1 MKSVLL
7 TRSESANNS
16 FKQALADYNYEFLDC
31 SLIDYQ
37 LQPID
42 FSILEDYK
50 DVIITSN
57 FAANNLPQAPS
68 DVMYAWVVGAK
79 SARILESKGYK
90 IRFCA
95 PDAITLKQQI
105 PAEIYENTIYL
116 SSNHIT
122 VNMPLHIT
130 RQIFYNV
137 SYLESLSK
145 EQILRYK
152 KGVDYILLY
161 SENCAKT
168 LMKLILE
175 NDLLNYLENTTII
188 AISSKIEMVVKSHFR
203 NRVVCSGDDLI
214 LKYLKK

>member
-16 FKQALADYNYEFLDC
+16 LKKSLADCNYELLDC

-37 LQPID
+37 LLPID
-42 FSILEDYK
+42 SSILENYTDI
-50 DVIITSN
+50 IITSN
-57 FAANNLPQAPS
+57 FAANNIPDAPNGG
-68 DVMYAWVVGAK
+68 MHAWVVGAK
-79 SARILESKGYK
+79 SAQILESKGYK
-90 IRFCA
+90 IRFFA
-95 PDAITLKQQI
+95 QDALTLRAQI
-105 PAEIYENTIYL
+105 PTEIHENTIYL

-152 KGVDYILLY
+152 QGVDYILLY

-168 LMKLILE
+168 LVKILLE
-175 NDLLNYLENTTII
+175 NNLLNYLENTTIL
-188 AISSKIEMVVKSHFR
+188 AISSKVDRVVKHQFC
-203 NRVVCSGDDLI
+203 NRVVCSGADLI
-214 LKYLKK
+214 LEYLKK